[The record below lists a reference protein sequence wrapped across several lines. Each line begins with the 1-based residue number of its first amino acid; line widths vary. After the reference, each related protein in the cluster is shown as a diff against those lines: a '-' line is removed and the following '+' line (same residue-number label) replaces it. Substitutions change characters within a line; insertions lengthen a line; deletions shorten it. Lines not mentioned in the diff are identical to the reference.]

1 MDVLQL
7 PGEFQNVRVSVFS
20 VWPPK
25 IRPQTGRIYEQ
36 QGILASPVPNPFTSW
51 RGQSKA
57 SSHLHFPFLVLM
69 TPPACTQVDRP
80 NGSLALKVAF
90 YSPPGHISK
99 VYLASHSATF
109 HISKQFSRQPFFSD
123 RSWAMPSLKGTLQS
137 GIQNSSQP
145 LNVQNLP
152 FCVCE

>member
-1 MDVLQL
+1 MDMLQL

-25 IRPQTGRIYEQ
+25 IRPQTERIYEQ

-69 TPPACTQVDRP
+69 TPPLHLPPPLPAPKWIAQTAAWLSRWLFTRHPVISQRSTWRHTRP
-80 NGSLALKVAF
+80 HF
-90 YSPPGHISK
+90 
-99 VYLASHSATF
+99 TF
-109 HISKQFSRQPFFSD
+109 LSNFQ
-123 RSWAMPSLKGTLQS
+123 G
-137 GIQNSSQP
+137 
-145 LNVQNLP
+145 NL
-152 FCVCE
+152 FCQIGVGQCHH